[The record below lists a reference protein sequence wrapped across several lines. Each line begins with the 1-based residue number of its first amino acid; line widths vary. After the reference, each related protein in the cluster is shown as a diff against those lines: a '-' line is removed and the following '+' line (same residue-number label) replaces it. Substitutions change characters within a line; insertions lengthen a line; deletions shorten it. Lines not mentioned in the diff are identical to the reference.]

1 MLEAIT
7 STGIGRRILSGSL
20 ANTAGIGMSAFAQLL
35 SVPILL
41 GAWGAEK
48 YGIWIML
55 TTIPMYFALTDLGFV
70 QVATSEMTMKVAK
83 GERDAALGV
92 FQSTTALIAS
102 ICAAAVALL
111 IGIAAAVAAMG
122 YVTVTQ
128 NMQLIVLLC
137 FFSAFTLLSRLPLGA
152 LRATGHYALGTLVYD
167 FLVLLEG
174 LAALLTAH
182 AGGDFSAVALC
193 LLGMRTVNM
202 AVLNMLLSRQVTWLR
217 YGLAQARIREI
228 RRLFKPAIA
237 GMVIPVALATS
248 LHGTVLVVGAIVS
261 PAAVAVYSAVRTC
274 SRLMIQVVGV
284 VNRATMPEV
293 AKAFASSE
301 NRSLGAILS
310 MNGLLIGA
318 VLLPGTLLFVAFG
331 KEFVELWSRGSLSPS
346 RTFVT
351 LMALATLV
359 HGAWYFLSNML
370 LATNSHVSLAKYI
383 LGASAITLL
392 LAVVLGG
399 SIGLNGA
406 AIAVISGELLC
417 LAATTV
423 AFLSRYREGGWRRRP
438 RHDSADRKY

>member
-1 MLEAIT
+1 M
-7 STGIGRRILSGSL
+7 GIGRRILSGSL

-41 GAWGAEK
+41 GAWGPEK
-48 YGIWIML
+48 YGVWIML

-70 QVATSEMTMKVAK
+70 QAATSEMTMKFAK
-83 GERDAALGV
+83 GEKDAALAI
-92 FQSTTALIAS
+92 FQSTTVLIAS
-102 ICAAAVALL
+102 MCAAAVALL
-111 IGIAAAVAAMG
+111 VAIATAVAAMG
-122 YVTVTQ
+122 YVMVGQ

-152 LRATGHYALGTLVYD
+152 LRATGHYALGTLAYD
-167 FLVLLEG
+167 LMVMLEG

-182 AGGDFSAVALC
+182 AGGDFTAVALC
-193 LLGMRTVNM
+193 LLGMRVVNM
-202 AVLNMLLSRQVTWLR
+202 AALNMLLHRQVPWLR
-217 YGLAQARIREI
+217 YGLAQARLREI

-237 GMVIPVALATS
+237 GMVIPVALATN

-293 AKAFASSE
+293 AQAFASSE
-301 NRSLGAILS
+301 NKRLGAILR

-318 VLLPGTLLFVAFG
+318 VLLPGALLFAAFG

-346 RTFVT
+346 RTFVG
-351 LMALATLV
+351 LMAVGTLV

-383 LGASAITLL
+383 LGASVVTLL

-406 AIAVISGELLC
+406 AIAVICGELSC
-417 LAATTV
+417 LAATAV
-423 AFLSRYREGGWRRRP
+423 AFFSRYREGGWRGPR
-438 RHDSADRKY
+438 RHDSAERKT